1 MLQLA
6 AVASYSPCEPR
17 PRVSGAFHL
26 MARRDKVIKI
36 KAKVYKPESF
46 ALVDPPEVMRLEP
59 CLVGEPLAARP
70 RGEARVL
77 LRNTTPRRRVFVI
90 EGRCA
95 ESRKC
100 GCGISP
106 GGGGHCFGFLS
117 LFCEIGS
124 TLVISS
130 WGLKAKRG
138 VSTQSSTHSKERVSP
153 TITSPALLKW
163 LSRRHLQ
170 VLTPSPTGHKSSF
183 PTKGIHSR
191 SNCSRLVTGA
201 NTCSPLLVSRSY

>member
-106 GGGGHCFGFLS
+106 GGGS
-117 LFCEIGS
+117 LFWFPVAFLRDWFN
-124 TLVISS
+124 TRYLVL
-130 WGLKAKRG
+130 GFEGEAR
-138 VSTQSSTHSKERVSP
+138 RVN
-153 TITSPALLKW
+153 A
-163 LSRRHLQ
+163 
-170 VLTPSPTGHKSSF
+170 VLDAFQGASLTNDHKSCVVEVVES
-183 PTKGIHSR
+183 
-191 SNCSRLVTGA
+191 
-201 NTCSPLLVSRSY
+201 SPSSGLNPKPHGT